1 MADFYDLLGVSRDA
15 DADTLK
21 SAYRRMA
28 RQYHPDINKDSGAEE
43 RFKEIG
49 RAYEVLSDP
58 QKRARYDQFGE
69 AGVSGASGGMPD
81 MGDMGGFA
89 DLFETFFS
97 GFGGAGGPAGS
108 PGRSQRRGPQQGD
121 DLRYDL
127 TIEFNQ
133 AVFGQ
138 EKEIKIPH
146 LETCD
151 SCRGSGAKPGTG
163 PVNCKTCGG
172 VGQVRK
178 ATRTPFG
185 NFTQVAECPSCR
197 GVGQTIKDPCTSCGG
212 QGVKQVR
219 KKLRINIP
227 AGVDTGTR
235 LRVSGEGNA
244 GLRGGPS
251 GDLYVFLK
259 VKNHPKLKRDGL
271 TIHSEIKVNY
281 LQAILGDQI
290 EVDTVDGPQIL
301 EIPLGTQPNS
311 VLTLENK
318 GIPKLGNPVA
328 RGNHCFSINVELPT
342 RFSDEERDLLQKLA
356 NHYSLGGGQN
366 HHHKSGLFGGL
377 FGQNK

>member
-1 MADFYDLLGVSRDA
+1 MADFYNQLGVSRDA

-21 SAYRRMA
+21 RAYRRLA
-28 RQYHPDINKDSGAEE
+28 RQYHPDINKEPGAEE

-49 RAYEVLSDP
+49 RAYEVLGDP
-58 QKRARYDQFGE
+58 DKRARYDQFGE
-69 AGVSGASGGMPD
+69 AGLGGSGGMPD

-89 DLFETFFS
+89 DIFETF
-97 GFGGAGGPAGS
+97 FGGAGGGGS
-108 PGRSQRRGPQQGD
+108 RQQRRGPQQGD

-127 TIEFNQ
+127 TIDFNQ
-133 AVFGQ
+133 AVFGE

-151 SCRGSGAKPGTG
+151 VCGGSGSKPGSG
-163 PVNCKTCGG
+163 PTTCQTCGG
-172 VGQVRK
+172 AGQVRR

-185 NFTQVAECPSCR
+185 SFTQVSDCPTCN
-197 GVGQTIKDPCTSCGG
+197 GVGQVISNPCQSCGG

-244 GLRGGPS
+244 GKKGGPS

-259 VKNHPKLKRDGL
+259 VKSHPRLKRDGL
-271 TIHSEIKVNY
+271 NIHSEVNVSY
-281 LQAILGDQI
+281 LQAILGDTI
-290 EVDTVDGPQIL
+290 EVDTVDGPASLQI
-301 EIPLGTQPNS
+301 PSGTQPS
-311 VLTLENK
+311 EVLILDNK

-328 RGNHCFSINVELPT
+328 RGNHCIAVKIKIPSRL
-342 RFSDEERDLLQKLA
+342 SEEEKTLLEKLA
-356 NHYSLGGGQN
+356 SHYSSKGPQN
-366 HHHKSGLFGGL
+366 HHHKSGLFNRL
-377 FGQNK
+377 FNMKDT

>member
-1 MADFYDLLGVSRDA
+1 MADFYDQLGVSRDA

-21 SAYRRMA
+21 RAYRRLA
-28 RQYHPDINKDSGAEE
+28 RQYHPDINKEAGAEE

-49 RAYEVLSDP
+49 RAYEVLGDP
-58 QKRARYDQFGE
+58 EKRARYDQFGE
-69 AGVSGASGGMPD
+69 AGLGGSAGMPD

-89 DLFETFFS
+89 DIFETFF
-97 GFGGAGGPAGS
+97 GGAAGGAS
-108 PGRSQRRGPQQGD
+108 SRKQRRGPQQGD

-127 TIEFNQ
+127 TIDFNQ

-151 SCRGSGAKPGTG
+151 VCRGNGCKPGTG
-163 PVNCKTCGG
+163 PANCQTCGG
-172 VGQVRK
+172 AGQVRR

-185 NFTQVAECPSCR
+185 SFTQVSDCPTCSGTGKVIASPCQSC
-197 GVGQTIKDPCTSCGG
+197 SG

-244 GLRGGPS
+244 GARGGPS

-259 VKNHPKLKRDGL
+259 VKSHPRLKREGVNIL
-271 TIHSEIKVNY
+271 SEVNVSY
-281 LQAILGDQI
+281 LQAILGDII
-290 EVDTVDGPQIL
+290 EVDTVDGPTNL
-301 EIPLGTQPNS
+301 KIPSGTQPS
-311 VLTLENK
+311 DVLVLDNK

-328 RGNHCFSINVELPT
+328 RGNHCISVNINIPSRITDVEKG
-342 RFSDEERDLLQKLA
+342 LLEQLA
-356 NHYSLGGGQN
+356 SHYSARGPQN
-366 HHHKSGLFGGL
+366 HHHKSGLFSQL
-377 FGQNK
+377 FGKDIT